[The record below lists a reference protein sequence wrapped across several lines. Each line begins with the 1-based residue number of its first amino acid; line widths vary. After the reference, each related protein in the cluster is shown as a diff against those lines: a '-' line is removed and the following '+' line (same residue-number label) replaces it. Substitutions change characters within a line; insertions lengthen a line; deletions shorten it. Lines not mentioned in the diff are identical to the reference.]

1 MLFVVPIVP
10 LRWARPFRIRPH
22 LEQMNSKGLMLLLLL
37 YAVLLCHKH
46 VHPPL

>member
-1 MLFVVPIVP
+1 MPIVP

-22 LEQMNSKGLMLLLLL
+22 LEQMNSKGLMLLFFLLL
-37 YAVLLCHKH
+37 YAMLLCHKH